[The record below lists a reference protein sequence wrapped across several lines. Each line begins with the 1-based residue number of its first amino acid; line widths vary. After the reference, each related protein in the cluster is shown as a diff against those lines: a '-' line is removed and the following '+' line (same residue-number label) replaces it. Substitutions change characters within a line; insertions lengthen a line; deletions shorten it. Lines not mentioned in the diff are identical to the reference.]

1 MSNRL
6 LYADQ
11 QKLQR
16 EVKKTDM
23 SFPSFAVDRRSQAM
37 RRDSWDIHSRIKLG
51 HEIRSNT

>member
-11 QKLQR
+11 QELLK
-16 EVKKTDM
+16 EVEKTDM
-23 SFPSFAVDRRSQAM
+23 ESPSFAAARPSQAM